1 MLNQSPKNI
10 LIATSNKGKLKEVK
24 SHLSSLDLNLRDL
37 TEFPSLPQPEEN
49 GDTFTDNAIIK
60 AKYYSAQTTL
70 WSLADDSGLEV
81 DALDGK
87 PGVYSARYAGVEASD
102 EERNN
107 LLLSELID
115 VRENERTAR
124 FVCVLA
130 FCSPD
135 EELVKITKGVVEGRI
150 AFESKGSNGFGYDP
164 VFIPSGFSQTFGELS
179 SDIKQKISHRAVA
192 LTLFSEFF
200 SDFLATHT

>member
-1 MLNQSPKNI
+1 MMNQIPNNI

-24 SHLSSLDLNLRDL
+24 SHLSLLNLNLTDL
-37 TEFPSLPQPEEN
+37 TEFPSLPHPEEN
-49 GDTFTDNAIIK
+49 GDTFAENAIIK
-60 AKYYSAQTTL
+60 AKYYSNQTNF

-81 DALDGK
+81 DALGGK
-87 PGVYSARYAGVEASD
+87 PGVYSARYAGLDATD
-102 EERNN
+102 NERNN
-107 LLLSELID
+107 LLLSELKNIK
-115 VRENERTAR
+115 EEQRTAR

-135 EELVKITKGVVEGRI
+135 EELVKITTGVCEGRI
-150 AFESKGSNGFGYDP
+150 AFESKGTNGFGYDP
-164 VFIPSGFSQTFGELS
+164 VFIPSGFDQTFGELP

-200 SDFLATHT
+200 LDFLATHT